1 MIQKL
6 EKENMTNGD
15 NRLQT
20 AHWIFERQLSW
31 IAAAEVKVGVLVALN
46 TGMLG
51 GASALPSVQ
60 LT

>member
-1 MIQKL
+1 
-6 EKENMTNGD
+6 MTNGD